1 MSVVVGTAGHIDH
14 GKTTLLRALT
24 GIDAD
29 RLPEERRRGMTIDVG
44 YAHLRLPD
52 GDELDFVDVPGHERL
67 VGNMLV
73 GAGEIDAVL
82 VVVAADDGPRAQTI
96 EHLELVDCLGIEIGL
111 AAVTKVDQAEPA
123 RVATVVRA
131 VTDLLGRTALAGS
144 PVLAVSSVTGRG
156 LDELRDALVAV
167 RDRVRASR
175 GPAPGRTA
183 RLAVDRVFTIR
194 GRGAVVTGTLRG
206 GRLSRGDL
214 LRLEP
219 AGLRFRARELQV
231 HGRTVDAA
239 DDGGRLAVNLAGEG
253 VPSRGDVLT
262 SDPDVGATVRLAT
275 VLRRPPHLDP
285 RQPVPDWPPPGGS
298 AVRVHLGTA
307 TVDGR
312 IGRGTREILDLPD
325 GRRVAW
331 IRLDRPIAAS
341 SGEPIVLRRPS
352 PAATLAGGVVLDASP
367 PAGPSSRRVTPER
380 LAAMATASG
389 AGLAAARLDLHGVL
403 PHPGGTAGGGTA
415 IAGTTG
421 GGTAIAGTA
430 SGGAAVG
437 GFRLAPDVLVDME
450 DRAVADVAEEPADA
464 SSGHRLADVRAT
476 LAGRLRRVV
485 SVDRRAAAAIASAA
499 LDRLV
504 AAGRLDRDGDVLRPA
519 GRPSPALPV
528 ATLAS
533 MDRLERLLA
542 AAGPPGLADAA
553 RTAGCPPEGIRAL
566 ESAGRIV
573 RLGPDLAYAAS
584 TYRDLEAT
592 AMRMATSA
600 PLSPAA
606 LRDATG
612 TSRKYVMALLEELD
626 RRGVLART
634 AAGHVPGPRAGR

>member
-44 YAHLRLPD
+44 YAHVTLPD

-82 VVVAADDGPRAQTI
+82 MVVAADDGPRAQTL
-96 EHLELVDCLGIEIGL
+96 EHLELVDCLGIEVGL
-111 AAVTKVDQAEPA
+111 AAVTKVDQADPA
-123 RVATVVRA
+123 RIGEVVGA
-131 VTDLLGRTALAGS
+131 IAGLMARTSLAGS
-144 PVLAVSSVTGRG
+144 PVIAVSSLTGQG
-156 LDELRDALVAV
+156 LEDLRSALVGV
-167 RDRVRASR
+167 RDRVRA
-175 GPAPGRTA
+175 RTRPTPDRA
-183 RLAVDRVFTIR
+183 RLPVDRVFTIR
-194 GRGAVVTGTLRG
+194 GRGTVVTGTLRG
-206 GRLSRGDL
+206 GRLGRGDL

-219 AGLRFRARELQV
+219 AGRQIRARELQV
-231 HGRTVDAA
+231 HNRSVDVV
-239 DDGGRLAVNLAGEG
+239 DEGGRVAINLAGAF

-262 SDPDVGATVRLAT
+262 TDADVLATARLAT
-275 VLRRPPHLDP
+275 VLRRPPRMDP
-285 RQPVPDWPPPGGS
+285 RQPVLEWPPAGGS
-298 AVRVHLGTA
+298 AVRLHLGTA

-312 IGRGTREILDLPD
+312 IGRGKRDVVDLPD
-325 GRRVAW
+325 GRRIAW
-331 IRLDRPIAAS
+331 IRLDRPIAAAN
-341 SGEPIVLRRPS
+341 GDRIVLRRPS
-352 PAATLAGGVVLDASP
+352 PPATIAGGLVLDASP
-367 PAGPSSRRVTPER
+367 PIGPSRRRATAER
-380 LAAMATASG
+380 LAAMANATGAAS
-389 AGLAAARLDLHGVL
+389 AAVRLDLHGVV
-403 PHPGGTAGGGTA
+403 PDRSGTDF
-415 IAGTTG
+415 
-421 GGTAIAGTA
+421 
-430 SGGAAVG
+430 G
-437 GFRLAPDVLVDME
+437 GFRLAADVLADME
-450 DRAVADVAEEPADA
+450 DQAVVRVAAEPADR
-464 SSGHRLADVRAT
+464 SSRGHRLAELRAALAGHLRRGVTVDGRAAATIAMAVLNRMVDDGRLDQDGDLIRPPGRRGPTLPAAT
-476 LAGRLRRVV
+476 LAL
-485 SVDRRAAAAIASAA
+485 
-499 LDRLV
+499 
-504 AAGRLDRDGDVLRPA
+504 
-519 GRPSPALPV
+519 
-528 ATLAS
+528 

-542 AAGPPGLADAA
+542 VTGPPGLGEAS
-553 RTAGCPPEGIRAL
+553 RMAGCPPEGVRAL

-592 AMRMATSA
+592 ARRLATSA

>member
-82 VVVAADDGPRAQTI
+82 LVVAADDGPRAQTV
-96 EHLELVDCLGIEIGL
+96 EHLELVDCLGLEIGL
-111 AAVTKVDQAEPA
+111 AVVTKVDQADPA
-123 RVATVVRA
+123 RVASVVDTVA
-131 VTDLLGRTALAGS
+131 DLLGRTSLAGS
-144 PVLAVSSVTGRG
+144 PIVAVSSLTGRG
-156 LDELRDALVAV
+156 LDELLTPLIAL
-167 RDRVRASR
+167 RDRVRALAV
-175 GPAPGRTA
+175 PAPARGA
-183 RLAVDRVFTIR
+183 RLPVDRVFTIR
-194 GRGAVVTGTLRG
+194 GRGTVVTGTLRG
-206 GRLSRGDL
+206 GLLARGDL

-219 AGLRFRARELQV
+219 AGLRLRARELQV
-231 HGRTVDAA
+231 HNRTVDAL
-239 DDGGRLAVNLAGEG
+239 DEGGRVAVNLAGEAAA
-253 VPSRGDVLT
+253 SRGDVLT
-262 SDPDVGATVRLAT
+262 TDPDVMATAHLAT
-275 VLRRPPHLDP
+275 VLRRPPQLDP
-285 RQPVPDWPPPGGS
+285 RQPAADWPPRVGS
-298 AVRVHLGTA
+298 PVRLHLGTA

-312 IGRGTREILDLPD
+312 IGRGSRQIVDLPD

-331 IRLDRPIAAS
+331 IRLDRAIAAAR
-341 SGEPIVLRRPS
+341 GDRIVLRRPS
-352 PAATLAGGVVLDASP
+352 PPATLAGGVVLDASP
-367 PAGPSSRRVTPER
+367 PAGPSRRRATSER
-380 LAAMATASG
+380 LAAMANAMG
-389 AGLAAARLDLHGVL
+389 PAVAAARLDLHGVL
-403 PHPGGTAGGGTA
+403 PHAGRNEVGEAAIDAATDTA
-415 IAGTTG
+415 TG
-421 GGTAIAGTA
+421 GPAI
-430 SGGAAVG
+430 GGPAIG
-437 GFRLAPDVLVDME
+437 GYRLAADVLADME
-450 DRAVADVAEEPADA
+450 HQAFTRVAEETADA
-464 SSGHRLADVRAT
+464 SHGHGLAELRAA
-476 LAGRLRRVV
+476 LAAHLRRNV
-485 SVDRRAAAAIASAA
+485 SVQPRAAATIAMAV
-499 LDRLV
+499 LERLV
-504 AAGRLDRDGDVLRPA
+504 EDGRLDRHGSVLRLA
-519 GRPSPALPV
+519 GRVAPTVEA

-542 AAGPPGLADAA
+542 AAGPPGLEEAA

-573 RLGPDLAYAAS
+573 RLGPGLAYAAS

-592 AMRMATSA
+592 AVRLATAA

-634 AAGHVPGPRAGR
+634 AAGHIPGPRAGR

>member
-82 VVVAADDGPRAQTI
+82 LVVAADDGPRAQTL
-96 EHLELVDCLGIEIGL
+96 EHLELVDCLGIEVGL
-111 AAVTKVDQAEPA
+111 AAVTKVDQADPA
-123 RVATVVRA
+123 RIAEVVEA
-131 VTDLLGRTALAGS
+131 VVELLGRASLAGS
-144 PVLAVSSVTGRG
+144 PVIAVSSVTGRG
-156 LDELRDALVAV
+156 LEELRIALVGV
-167 RDRVRASR
+167 RDRVRA
-175 GPAPGRTA
+175 RTDPRPDRA
-183 RLAVDRVFTIR
+183 RLPVDRVFTMR
-194 GRGAVVTGTLRG
+194 GRGTVVTGTLRG
-206 GRLSRGDL
+206 GPLTRGDL

-219 AGLRFRARELQV
+219 AGRRIRARELQV
-231 HGRTVDAA
+231 HNRSVDVV
-239 DDGGRLAVNLAGEG
+239 DEGGRVAINLAGAF

-262 SDPDVGATVRLAT
+262 TDADVLATQRLAT
-275 VLRRPPHLDP
+275 VLRRPPRLDP
-285 RQPVPDWPPPGGS
+285 RQPALDWPPAAGS
-298 AVRVHLGTA
+298 AVRLHIGTA

-312 IGRGTREILDLPD
+312 IGRGRRDVVDLPD
-325 GRRVAW
+325 GRRIAW
-331 IRLDRPIAAS
+331 IRLDRPVAAAN
-341 SGEPIVLRRPS
+341 GERIVLRRPS
-352 PAATLAGGVVLDASP
+352 PPATIAGGLVLDASP
-367 PAGPSSRRVTPER
+367 PAGPSRRRATDER
-380 LAAMATASG
+380 LVTMANATGTAA
-389 AGLAAARLDLHGVL
+389 AAARLDLHGVL
-403 PHPGGTAGGGTA
+403 PDRDGT
-415 IAGTTG
+415 
-421 GGTAIAGTA
+421 
-430 SGGAAVG
+430 AVG
-437 GFRLAPDVLVDME
+437 GFQLATDVLADME
-450 DRAVADVAEEPADA
+450 HEAVVRVAAEPADR
-464 SSGHRLADVRAT
+464 SSGAHRLAELREA
-476 LAGRLRRVV
+476 LAGHLRRGITI
-485 SVDRRAAAAIASAA
+485 DGRAAITIAMAV
-499 LDRLV
+499 LNRMIDD
-504 AAGRLDRDGDVLRPA
+504 GRLDRDGDLIRPPDRRA
-519 GRPSPALPV
+519 PTLAA

-542 AAGPPGLADAA
+542 APGPPGLGEAS

-592 AMRMATSA
+592 AMRLATSA

-634 AAGHVPGPRAGR
+634 AAGHIPGPRAGR

>member
-73 GAGEIDAVL
+73 GAGEVDAVL

-111 AAVTKVDQAEPA
+111 AAVTKVDQADPA
-123 RVATVVRA
+123 RVAAVVRA
-131 VTDLLGRTALAGS
+131 VTDLLGRTSLAGS
-144 PVLAVSSVTGRG
+144 PVVAVSSVTGRG
-156 LDELRDALVAV
+156 LDELRDALDAV

-194 GRGAVVTGTLRG
+194 GRGTVVTGTLRG

-219 AGLRFRARELQV
+219 AGLRLRARELQV
-231 HGRTVDAA
+231 HGHTVGAI

-253 VPSRGDVLT
+253 APSRGDVLT
-262 SDPDVGATVRLAT
+262 NDPDVRASVRLAT

-312 IGRGTREILDLPD
+312 IGRGTREVLDLPD

-331 IRLDRPIAAS
+331 IRLDRPIAAA
-341 SGEPIVLRRPS
+341 SGERIVLRRPS

-367 PAGPSSRRVTPER
+367 PAGPSRRRASPER
-380 LAAMATASG
+380 LAVMATAP
-389 AGLAAARLDLHGVL
+389 AAALAAARLDLYGVL
-403 PHPGGTAGGGTA
+403 PDPGGTA
-415 IAGTTG
+415 G

-437 GFRLAPDVLVDME
+437 GFSLAADVLADVE
-450 DRAVADVAEEPADA
+450 DRAVAEVAAEPADA
-464 SSGHRLADVRAT
+464 LSPGHRLADVRAA
-476 LAGRLRRVV
+476 LAGRLRRIV
-485 SVDRRAAAAIASAA
+485 SVDRRAAAAIASAV

-519 GRPSPALPV
+519 GHPGPALPV

-553 RTAGCPPEGIRAL
+553 RMAGCPPEGIRAL

-600 PLSPAA
+600 PLNPAA